1 MIFRVHI
8 KDDSEQIR
16 IARKIRSLLDIY
28 KIDNDTYEPDSA
40 DIGIKVHQ
48 KLDKEILTQVI
59 GLVQRSDYKITLI
72 NNENKEKQY
81 VK

>member
-16 IARKIRSLLDIY
+16 MARRIRSLLDIY
-28 KIDNDTYEPDSA
+28 KIDNSTYEPDGA
-40 DIGIKVHQ
+40 DIGIKVHEIL
-48 KLDKEILTQVI
+48 KKEILTQVI
-59 GLVQRSDYKITLI
+59 GLVQRSDHKITLI
-72 NNENKEKQY
+72 DNENKEKQY